1 MASYIDLGAGKFKL
15 YVELGYDASGKR
27 KRRTKVVEASGP
39 RAAAKLLSAF
49 EQDVYNNQ
57 HIEVDNAGFADF
69 VDRWTR
75 NYMLIELEP
84 STQEVYEG
92 ILLHIVPHF
101 QRLKLKEIKTIHVI
115 DYFRSEKA
123 AGRGSLEKK
132 FNILKSIFRH
142 AVLWK
147 MLVINPMD
155 GVPKPR
161 AKKRKIEFYDKEEL
175 GVLMPLLNSLPDNQ
189 RLMAKMAL
197 FGGLRRGEVM
207 GVAVDMVDF
216 KKKQIKIIRSLQY
229 SANYGFRLK
238 GTKTENVR
246 TVTFPNSFMQELQDH
261 YANTMLLKKEMGNL
275 WEGFKDIYGKEV
287 HLLFTNEYGVP
298 NTPNSLTRSWVDFM
312 KQNKDKIKR
321 IRFQDLRH
329 SSASL
334 LLSEGINMKILQ
346 KRLGHSD
353 IKTTLSVYSHITEK
367 DDEKASDV
375 FNDFSHFE

>member
-75 NYMLIELEP
+75 NYMLVELEP

-92 ILLHIVPHF
+92 ILLHIIPHF

-115 DYFRSEKA
+115 DYFRTEKA

-132 FNILKSIFRH
+132 FNILKSIFKH

-161 AKKRKIEFYDKEEL
+161 AKKKKIEFYDKEEL
-175 GVLMPLLNSLPDNQ
+175 GVLMPLLNSLTNDQ

-207 GVAVDMVDF
+207 GVALDVVDF
-216 KKKQIKIIRSLQY
+216 KKNQIKIIRSLQY
-229 SANYGFRLK
+229 SAKYGFRLK

-246 TVTFPNSFMQELQDH
+246 TVTFPYSFMQELKEH
-261 YANTMLLKKEMGNL
+261 SANMSLLKNEMGSL
-275 WEGFKDIYGKEV
+275 WGGFKDIHGKEV
-287 HLLFTNEYGVP
+287 NLLFANEYGVP
-298 NTPNSLTRSWVDFM
+298 NTPDSLTRSWVRFM
-312 KQNKDKIKR
+312 KQSEDKIKR

-353 IKTTLSVYSHITEK
+353 IKTTLSVYSHITEN

-375 FNDFSHFE
+375 FNSFSHFE